1 MYLGMQDQWYTFN
14 MFDAQA
20 WYARDV
26 ILEKIN
32 LPSLS
37 EMQIHTKEWHE
48 KEQQLEDAKA
58 MIKFQGDYVQMLID
72 ETDYPTFVN
81 IQRVKDIFVFLV
93 LIHRVKKE
101 NGVWA
106 SLCRV

>member
-37 EMQIHTKEWHE
+37 EMQIHTLARKRTT
-48 KEQQLEDAKA
+48 
-58 MIKFQGDYVQMLID
+58 I
-72 ETDYPTFVN
+72 
-81 IQRVKDIFVFLV
+81 R
-93 LIHRVKKE
+93 R
-101 NGVWA
+101 
-106 SLCRV
+106 R